1 MTQKAYEMVNHP
13 KHYNTYDMET
23 IDIMRRIW
31 GDETVAMWCKLT
43 AFKYRMRMGT
53 KPDNSFEQ
61 DLSKEQ
67 WYLNK
72 CDEILKNINS

>member
-1 MTQKAYEMVNHP
+1 MKQNSYEMVNHP
-13 KHYNTYDMET
+13 KHYNAYDMET
-23 IDIMRRIW
+23 IDIMRQIW

-72 CDEILKNINS
+72 CNELLKNSN

>member
-1 MTQKAYEMVNHP
+1 MTQKTYEMVNHP
-13 KHYNTYDMET
+13 PHYNTYDMET

-72 CDEILKNINS
+72 CNELLKNDNK

>member
-1 MTQKAYEMVNHP
+1 MTEKTYEMVNHP

-72 CDEILKNINS
+72 CNELLKNDND